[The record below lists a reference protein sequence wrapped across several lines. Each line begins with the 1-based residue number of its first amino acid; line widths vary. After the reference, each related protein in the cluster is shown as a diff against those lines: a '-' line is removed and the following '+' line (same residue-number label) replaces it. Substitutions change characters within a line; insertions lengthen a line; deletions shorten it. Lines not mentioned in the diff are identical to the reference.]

1 MKNRIVR
8 TILLLLAVAAAGG
21 AGFVVVTL
29 EQRATAARTGELS
42 VRDQVAAALEIV
54 AEARAGQRGYVA
66 TGQGHPYWTARVTS
80 LLTDLNGRMR
90 QLRDAVSD
98 GAAAAAVDA
107 AAVAVENFVKL
118 DAQAQDYVSLD
129 DPFLASD
136 LIFSDGLEMST
147 AATTHLQEALR
158 QEIAERDLALRR
170 LRQRQALAAAG
181 GGAALLLAAL
191 LFFPVPVAKT
201 DEGAE
206 GVGVAGIVEL
216 DEAVESAR
224 LAPEAL
230 VDHDLNRSI
239 DAGTNAVAV
248 DGPGAASPPDLPGAA
263 RLCTELARVL
273 ETSELPPLLARAADL
288 LDAAGLVVWIT
299 DRGGRELQPVLCH
312 GYARGAVAQ
321 MGNIPR
327 DAQNATALTF
337 RTAEARVVTARGQT
351 NGAFVAPLMTPSG
364 CVGVFAAELRNGS
377 EQHESTRA
385 LAMILAA
392 QVATLVGAAPQAGAG
407 QQAVQ
412 G

>member
-29 EQRATAARTGELS
+29 EQRAAAARAGELS
-42 VRDQVAAALEIV
+42 VRDQVAGALEIV

-90 QLRDAVSD
+90 QLRDAVSA
-98 GAAAAAVDA
+98 GAAASAVDA
-107 AAVAVENFVKL
+107 AAVAIENFVKL

-147 AATTHLQEALR
+147 AATAHLQEALR

-201 DEGAE
+201 NE
-206 GVGVAGIVEL
+206 GVGVAGVVEL
-216 DEAVESAR
+216 DEAVESAG
-224 LAPEAL
+224 LAPEAI
-230 VDHDLNRSI
+230 VDHDLNLSI
-239 DAGTNAVAV
+239 DAGANDAAVT
-248 DGPGAASPPDLPGAA
+248 GQSAASPPDLPGAA

-312 GYARGAVAQ
+312 GYARAAVAQ
-321 MGNIPR
+321 MGSIPR

>member
-29 EQRATAARTGELS
+29 EQRAAAARAGELS
-42 VRDQVAAALEIV
+42 VRDQVAGALDLV

-80 LLTDLNGRMR
+80 LLPDLNLRMR
-90 QLRDAVSD
+90 PLRDAVSA
-98 GAAAAAVDA
+98 GAAASAVDA
-107 AAVAVENFVKL
+107 AAVAIENFVKL

-170 LRQRQALAAAG
+170 LRQRQAWAAAA

-191 LFFPVPVAKT
+191 LFFPVPVAK
-201 DEGAE
+201 AHE
-206 GVGVAGIVEL
+206 GVGVVEL
-216 DEAVESAR
+216 DEAVEGAR
-224 LAPEAL
+224 LAPEA
-230 VDHDLNRSI
+230 VADHDLNLSI
-239 DAGTNAVAV
+239 DAVTNGAAVA
-248 DGPGAASPPDLPGAA
+248 GLGAASPPDLQGAA

-321 MGNIPR
+321 MGSIPR

-392 QVATLVGAAPQAGAG
+392 QVATLVGAAPQTGAG